1 MALGGDVV
9 VSGAGHVTALPC
21 DPTPFLR
28 SRKMRKFMGPQDDLA
43 TVAACRAAADAGL
56 AFPLGPRAG
65 LFLAV
70 GYLPFEGADMHTL
83 LEGSLDPEGAFD
95 VRRFS
100 TTGLA
105 AVNPLLTFRCLSN
118 MPAFHVSLNLG
129 VEGPYAVLYPTGGE
143 AYAGL
148 EEAAAALADGRADV
162 ALWGGVAHQRNA
174 LVDHHHARID
184 SGLPPERRLDAAA
197 VVVLKRA
204 ERCAARGGRVR
215 ARLAGLE
222 LDYAP
227 HDPFEV
233 GHAWRESAGGV
244 ALEDDAGAAGP
255 PLALCRALLAP
266 PPGPLGPGLEPGFEP
281 GFEHRLATRTGIT
294 ARARWELA

>member
-9 VSGAGHVTALPC
+9 VSGAGHVVSVPC
-21 DPTPFLR
+21 DPTPALR

-43 TVAACRAAADAGL
+43 TVAASRAAADAGL

-70 GYLPFEGADMHTL
+70 GYLPFEGADMETL
-83 LEGSLDPEGAFD
+83 LAGSLAPDGAFD
-95 VRRFS
+95 VLRFS

-129 VEGPYAVLYPTGGE
+129 VEGPYSVLYPTGGE

-184 SGLPPERRLDAAA
+184 SGVPPERRLDAAA
-197 VVVLKRA
+197 IVVLERA
-204 ERCAARGGRVR
+204 ERCAARGGRAR
-215 ARLAGLE
+215 ARLAELE
-222 LDYAP
+222 VGYRP

-233 GHAWRESAGGV
+233 GHAWRESAGDV
-244 ALEDDAGAAGP
+244 VVEDDAGAAGP
-255 PLALCRALLAP
+255 TLALCRALLERPAGP
-266 PPGPLGPGLEPGFEP
+266 AGPGGPGL
-281 GFEHRLATRTGIT
+281 EHRLATRTGIT